1 MYTKED
7 MRELM
12 RQFEGMV
19 RGLNTVFCEEDILKL
34 VSLICNIRKW
44 PWVCASKWAKNLPQH
59 RT

>member
-19 RGLNTVFCEEDILKL
+19 RGLNTVFSEEDIP
-34 VSLICNIRKW
+34 CRNW
-44 PWVCASKWAKNLPQH
+44 PIEDDG
-59 RT
+59 